1 MTQHGPDPLPPEPC
15 FRDPPHGG
23 FVWPDPDPQLADWL
37 ARRICRRRGDLLG
50 HVQRIHWQLQHG
62 DPVGRF
68 GALADLFIALGR
80 GGLPLRRRLLELA
93 ADRLEPNCAAFL
105 RAHLDSGLGAAT
117 PLPCP
122 QASRLTGDCG
132 GRLDVVE
139 RLTTR
144 TVAAADPLDEARER
158 IDAGQLDQA
167 QTLLEQALLAQPERE
182 ELHRELL
189 TVYRHRRDP
198 ARLAVMQTRLARLS
212 NPLAAEWAAL
222 GRQLA
227 DSTDS
232 AAAP

>member
-23 FVWPDPDPQLADWL
+23 FIWPDPDPRLGDWL
-37 ARRICRRRGDLLG
+37 ARCICRRRGDLLG

-62 DPVGRF
+62 EPAGRF

-93 ADRLEPNCAAFL
+93 ADRLEPAWAAFL
-105 RAHLDSGLGAAT
+105 RAHLDTGLDAAT

-122 QASRLTGDCG
+122 STSRLTGDLS
-132 GRLDVVE
+132 GRLDMVE
-139 RLTTR
+139 RLSAR
-144 TVAAADPLDEARER
+144 HAGVDPLAEARER

-167 QTLLEQALLAQPERE
+167 LALLEQALLAQPERA

-189 TVYRHRRDP
+189 TVYRHHRDP
-198 ARLAVMQTRLARLS
+198 ARLAAMQTRLTGLP
-212 NPLAAEWAAL
+212 NPLATDWAAL
-222 GRQLA
+222 ARQLA
-227 DSTDS
+227 DLEDS
-232 AAAP
+232 EAVP